1 MISRSKNM
9 DIDDEEAEFH
19 QMLVMLNILHV
30 FRTIL
35 MNMMCAVTILSNR
48 MIHDRSCNLDIHYKR
63 RNIRELVYSNDNT
76 CYNQIRMYRS
86 TFDKLCGMLD
96 TIGGLK
102 PTRHMLVDEQVAMFL
117 HILAHHMKNRV
128 LQFEFGRSGETVS
141 RYFTIVLRAMM
152 RLQGQLLKA
161 PEPIPE
167 NSNDVRWKW
176 FKVYI
181 YNVCLI
187 F

>member
-1 MISRSKNM
+1 
-9 DIDDEEAEFH
+9 
-19 QMLVMLNILHV
+19 
-30 FRTIL
+30 
-35 MNMMCAVTILSNR
+35 
-48 MIHDRSCNLDIHYKR
+48 
-63 RNIRELVYSNDNT
+63 
-76 CYNQIRMYRS
+76 
-86 TFDKLCGMLD
+86 MLD

-128 LQFEFGRSGETVS
+128 LQFEFGRSGETIS

-152 RLQGQLLKA
+152 RLQGKLLKA

-167 NSNDVRWKW
+167 NSNDARWKW
-176 FKVYI
+176 FKVYT